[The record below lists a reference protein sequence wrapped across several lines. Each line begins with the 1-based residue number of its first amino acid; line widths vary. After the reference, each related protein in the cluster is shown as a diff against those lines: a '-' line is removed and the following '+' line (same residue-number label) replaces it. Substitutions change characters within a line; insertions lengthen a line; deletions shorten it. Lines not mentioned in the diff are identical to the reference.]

1 MLRKLHSAASKTKDT
16 VKLLRLPNK
25 PLSAARKC
33 WEWNPE
39 NLRRSVFNRKRVECQ
54 RKHGLM
60 SITVL
65 FLIGH
70 KGGFTRESL
79 MNQTFLLSLA
89 NQDSAQHAE
98 ASDN

>member
-1 MLRKLHSAASKTKDT
+1 MLRGNAGSGILKTSDGVFSIGKG
-16 VKLLRLPNK
+16 
-25 PLSAARKC
+25 LS
-33 WEWNPE
+33 
-39 NLRRSVFNRKRVECQ
+39 VE

-70 KGGFTRESL
+70 KGGFARESL
-79 MNQTFLLSLA
+79 MNQTFVLSLV

-98 ASDN
+98 ASDNSELFSCKVGVRPSVHHLS